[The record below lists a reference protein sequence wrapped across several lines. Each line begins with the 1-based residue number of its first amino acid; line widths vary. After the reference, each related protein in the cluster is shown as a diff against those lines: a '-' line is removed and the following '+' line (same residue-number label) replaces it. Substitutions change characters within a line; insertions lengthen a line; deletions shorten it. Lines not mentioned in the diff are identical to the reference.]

1 MNEEFNADE
10 NGAVANDSDT
20 DNVEIDEGG
29 DGASAEKSSTA
40 PTRTVGAALGE
51 ITWLLTQSQNHRH
64 ALFLADLEWLVMP
77 PLRHGQYRLF
87 YNEGKPV
94 GVALWAWVDEAG
106 ASRLA
111 NGARLPVQGWRSGS
125 ELWLVELI
133 APSGGQQAMLDN
145 LAGTVLAGRKFRF
158 LRTLPDGKRE
168 VIEVGGGVAAAS
180 GTTTHSGSGNSA
192 KDT

>member
-1 MNEEFNADE
+1 MNEEPTDDE
-10 NGAVANDSDT
+10 NAAIAT
-20 DNVEIDEGG
+20 DGETANVEIDEGA
-29 DGASAEKSSTA
+29 DDASAENSSTG

-51 ITWLLTQSQNHRH
+51 ITWLLTQSPNHRH

-145 LAGTVLAGRKFRF
+145 LTGTVLAGRKFRF

-168 VIEVGGGVAAAS
+168 VVEVGDGVAS
-180 GTTTHSGSGNSA
+180 VTSDLNDFR
-192 KDT
+192 K